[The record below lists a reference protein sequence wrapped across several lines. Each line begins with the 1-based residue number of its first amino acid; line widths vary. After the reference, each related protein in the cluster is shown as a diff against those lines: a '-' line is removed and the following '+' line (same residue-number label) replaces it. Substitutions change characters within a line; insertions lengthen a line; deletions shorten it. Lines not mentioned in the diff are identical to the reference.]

1 MGVRALALHIRRAP
15 VQILHDK
22 INDLIRLAGDD
33 LEALM
38 HGDVFQH
45 HVHDDGFQRQSQ
57 QAEHPRFDAEGNAG
71 HHRDG
76 KIHKQQTLA
85 NVDVGLALEDHGHDV
100 RAAAGGLHVE
110 HDGAADG
117 GEGDGE
123 DQLQQGLIGQRRV
136 HGANVFQPPDHT
148 GHQQA
153 HISGAEAEG
162 ASEYQKAQQ
171 QQALVDDEHKR
182 ARRQVRGVMA
192 QNDGN
197 TADAAGGKMI
207 GELKEVNAHA
217 HQKRGQR
224 QHGIVPHDL
233 GRRLFFLLHLFVLS
247 LRFPGGYRLNSTRT
261 ARPTKF
267 SSGRAQ
273 LSPAYSRS

>member
-1 MGVRALALHIRRAP
+1 
-15 VQILHDK
+15 
-22 INDLIRLAGDD
+22 
-33 LEALM
+33 M
-38 HGDVFQH
+38 HGNVFQH
-45 HVHDDGFQRQSQ
+45 HIHNDGFQRQSQ
-57 QAEHPRFDAEGNAG
+57 HAEHARFNAEGNAG
-71 HHRDG
+71 HHRNG
-76 KIHKQQTLA
+76 KVHKQQALA
-85 NVDVGLALEDHGHDV
+85 NIDVGLAFEDHGHDI
-100 RAAAGGLHVE
+100 RAAAGSLHIE

-136 HGANVFQPPDHT
+136 HGANVLQPPDHA
-148 GHQQA
+148 GHQQT

-171 QQALVDDEHKR
+171 QQALIDDEHKR

-192 QNDGN
+192 QNNGN
-197 TADAAGGKMI
+197 TADAAGGEMI
-207 GELKEVNAHA
+207 GEFEEINPYA
-217 HQKRGQR
+217 HQQRGQR
-224 QHGIVPHDL
+224 QHGIVPRDL
-233 GRRLFFLLHLFVLS
+233 GGRLFFLLHLFVLS